1 LEALDSLLP
10 TNAADISPSL
20 APIESLSE
28 KTLIAFI
35 HLMKMLIQKNLK
47 DYALCNIENA
57 FPKDALAK
65 QMIFSSAV
73 TNIHSH
79 QAQIMLPKT
88 ACRC

>member
-1 LEALDSLLP
+1 LEALDSLLR
-10 TNAADISPSL
+10 TNAADITPSL
-20 APIESLSE
+20 ASIESLSE
-28 KTLIAFI
+28 KTFETFI
-35 HLMKMLIQKNLK
+35 HPMKMLIRQNLN

-79 QAQIMLPKT
+79 QAQIMLPRT